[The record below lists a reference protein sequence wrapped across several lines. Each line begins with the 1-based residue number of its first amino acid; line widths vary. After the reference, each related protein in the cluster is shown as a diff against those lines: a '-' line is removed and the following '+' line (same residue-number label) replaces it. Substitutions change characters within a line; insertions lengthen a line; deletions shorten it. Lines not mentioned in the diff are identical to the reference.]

1 MLAHTLK
8 SILPFVK
15 RALQPLTD
23 NAPARQICAHMTAL
37 SSDRTDL
44 SAFSTKD
51 GPRIPEGVAFDDLT
65 GS

>member
-1 MLAHTLK
+1 MLAHTLRP
-8 SILPFVK
+8 ILPFMK
-15 RALQPLTD
+15 RALQPLAD
-23 NAPARQICAHMTAL
+23 DAPARQIRAHMNAL